1 MMNETING
9 QQKPQIVRSLL
20 GGLIAGVASAILNNV
35 WLLVY
40 PLTTGNEVPEIINIG
55 SVTASSILGLFIGG
69 FVYFV
74 LHRLTKKGAF
84 IFITAGVVFTF
95 LSLMGPINMTD
106 LPDGNSAPEGFALL
120 TIPMHLIA
128 GLAAIIIT
136 PKWVN
141 RK

>member
-1 MMNETING
+1 MNETKNG
-9 QQKPQIVRSLL
+9 QQKPLISRFLL
-20 GGLIAGVASAILNNV
+20 GGLIAGVAATILNNI

-55 SVTASSILGLFIGG
+55 SVTASSILGLLVGG
-69 FVYFV
+69 FVYFL
-74 LHRLTKKGAF
+74 LHRLTQKGTF
-84 IFITAGVVFTF
+84 IFISAGVVFTF
-95 LSLMGPINMTD
+95 LSLMGPINMTE
-106 LPDGNSAPEGFALL
+106 LPDGNAAPEGFTLL

-128 GLAAIIIT
+128 GLASVIIT

>member
-1 MMNETING
+1 MNETKNG
-9 QQKPQIVRSLL
+9 QQKPLISRFLL
-20 GGLIAGVASAILNNV
+20 GGLIAGVAAAILNNI

-55 SVTASSILGLFIGG
+55 SVTTSSILGLLVGG
-69 FVYFV
+69 FVYFL
-74 LHRLTKKGAF
+74 LHRLTKKGTF
-84 IFITAGVVFTF
+84 IFISAGVVFTF
-95 LSLMGPINMTD
+95 LSIMGPINMTE
-106 LPDGNSAPEGFALL
+106 LPDGNAAPEGFTLL

-128 GLAAIIIT
+128 GLASVIIT

>member
-1 MMNETING
+1 MKETKNG
-9 QQKPQIVRSLL
+9 QQKPLIGRSLL
-20 GGLIAGVASAILNNV
+20 GGLIAGVAASILNNI

-40 PLTTGNEVPEIINIG
+40 PLITGNEVPEIINIG
-55 SVTASSILGLFIGG
+55 SVTTSSILGLLVGG

-74 LHRLTKKGAF
+74 LHRLTKKGTF

-95 LSLMGPINMTD
+95 LSLMGPINMTE

-128 GLAAIIIT
+128 GLASVIIT

>member
-1 MMNETING
+1 M
-9 QQKPQIVRSLL
+9 
-20 GGLIAGVASAILNNV
+20 ASAILNNV

-74 LHRLTKKGAF
+74 LHRLTKKGTF

>member
-1 MMNETING
+1 MNETKNG
-9 QQKPQIVRSLL
+9 QQKPLISRFLL
-20 GGLIAGVASAILNNV
+20 GGLIAGVAAAILNNI

-55 SVTASSILGLFIGG
+55 SVTASSILGLLVGG
-69 FVYFV
+69 FVYFL
-74 LHRLTKKGAF
+74 LHRLTKKGTF
-84 IFITAGVVFTF
+84 IFISAGVVFTF
-95 LSLMGPINMTD
+95 LSIMGPINMTE
-106 LPDGNSAPEGFALL
+106 LPDGNAAPEGFTLL

-128 GLAAIIIT
+128 GLASVIIT